1 VGFIATGLSQGAA
14 APDETE
20 VIRLARVP
28 FLDALEQAT
37 NGNIADMMT
46 IAVLLRAYHMAKT
59 GGLPR
64 ALTQAMLQQP

>member
-1 VGFIATGLSQGAA
+1 VAFIATGLSQGPA

-28 FLDALEQAT
+28 FLEAVEQAT
-37 NGNIADMMT
+37 NGNITDMLT
-46 IAVLLRAYHMAKT
+46 VAVLLRAYHMANT

-64 ALTQAMLQQP
+64 ELTQAMLG